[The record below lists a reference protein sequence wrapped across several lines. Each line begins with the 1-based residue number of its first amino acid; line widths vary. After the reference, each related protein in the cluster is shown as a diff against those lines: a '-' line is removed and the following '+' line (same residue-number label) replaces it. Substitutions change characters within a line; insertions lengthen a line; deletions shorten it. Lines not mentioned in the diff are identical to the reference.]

1 MSKDH
6 YVYSTLSA
14 PQEYTTYHS
23 GAADLPQAVQSVF
36 IAGGANVADKRLVT
50 PRGVV
55 TKVTDEELKAL
66 ETNEVFK
73 LHKANGFISVGAAK
87 KDPEVVAADMT
98 SRDDAAPLVD
108 GDFDPNSADA
118 KPTGLGDST
127 TAQKGVK
134 PNPRKA

>member
-14 PQEYTTYHS
+14 PQEYVTYNS

-36 IAGGANVADKRLVT
+36 IAGGANVAGKHLVT
-50 PRGVV
+50 PLGVV

-73 LHKANGFISVGAAK
+73 LHKENGFVTVSDAK
-87 KDPEVVAADMT
+87 VDPEVVAADMT
-98 SRDDAAPLVD
+98 SRDEAAPLVD

-118 KPTGLGDST
+118 KPAGLNDGG
-127 TAQKGVK
+127 AQKGVK